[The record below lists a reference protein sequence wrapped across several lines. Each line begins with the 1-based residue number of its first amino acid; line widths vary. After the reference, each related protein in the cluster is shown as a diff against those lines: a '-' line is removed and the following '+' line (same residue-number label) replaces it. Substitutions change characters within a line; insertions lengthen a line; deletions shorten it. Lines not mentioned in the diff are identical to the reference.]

1 MKKLIACVIAALSIH
16 ANSQANV
23 IYEWQGNNDATPYN
37 IGLRMEFTDAAVE
50 SGALHLR
57 AREYE
62 FHPETGL
69 VSFNYTFPGW
79 AQPLT
84 YAPREHP
91 FVTGDLLQMDI
102 VFEDDLTLSGSFRA
116 IGVESHIFMDSVGSL
131 FTVTN
136 ANSDATMIE
145 AGCTPWMNCAG
156 ATGVF
161 RQVQAPDNLPEAAD
175 VPEPG
180 SVALVGLGL
189 LGLARRVR
197 AQRRKPAPV

>member
-1 MKKLIACVIAALSIH
+1 MLKKLIVCAVAALSIH
-16 ANSQANV
+16 ASSQANV

-37 IGLRMEFTDAAVE
+37 ITLRMEFTDAAVE

-69 VSFNYTFPGW
+69 VSFYYAFPGW

-84 YAPREHP
+84 YAPHEQP
-91 FVTGDLLQMDI
+91 FAVGDLLQMDI
-102 VFEDDLTLSGSFRA
+102 VFRDDLTLSGSFKA
-116 IGVESHIFMDSVGSL
+116 IGIESHIFMDSVGSL
-131 FTVTN
+131 FTVTD
-136 ANSDATMIE
+136 ANSDATMIG
-145 AGCTPWMNCAG
+145 AGCTPWMSCAG

-161 RQVQAPDNLPEAAD
+161 RQ

-189 LGLARRVR
+189 LGLARQVR
-197 AQRRKPAPV
+197 ARRRKPAVV